1 MSKPGALAQNTLIK
15 QARVHTYY
23 ELCVIHTE
31 PERPSQLSETL
42 EAVKA
47 LVAARQVR
55 ISEHGYDE
63 IAEDGIYVRDVLA
76 GVDKATVAED
86 YPTFP
91 KGRAVLVLQF
101 DKDSRPI
108 HVVWGIPKGF
118 TSPAVVVTAYRPDP
132 ERWDRTFTKRR
143 GKDE

>member
-1 MSKPGALAQNTLIK
+1 MND
-15 QARVHTYY
+15 
-23 ELCVIHTE
+23 
-31 PERPSQLSETL
+31 TL
-42 EAVKA
+42 EAIKK
-47 LVAARQVR
+47 LVAAGQVR

-63 IAEDGIYVRDVLA
+63 IAADGIYVRDVLA
-76 GVDKATVAED
+76 GVNNAAVVED

-101 DKDSRPI
+101 DKDTRPI

-132 ERWDRTFTKRR
+132 DRWDRTFTKRR

>member
-1 MSKPGALAQNTLIK
+1 M
-15 QARVHTYY
+15 
-23 ELCVIHTE
+23 
-31 PERPSQLSETL
+31 SETL
-42 EAVKA
+42 EAVKK
-47 LVAARQVR
+47 LVAAGQVR

-63 IAEDGIYVRDVLA
+63 IASDGIHVRDILSGA
-76 GVDKATVAED
+76 DKATVIED

-118 TSPAVVVTAYRPDP
+118 NSPAVVVTAYRPDP
-132 ERWDRTFTKRR
+132 SRWNRTFTERR
-143 GKDE
+143 GNDGQAS

>member
-1 MSKPGALAQNTLIK
+1 
-15 QARVHTYY
+15 
-23 ELCVIHTE
+23 
-31 PERPSQLSETL
+31 
-42 EAVKA
+42 
-47 LVAARQVR
+47 VR

-63 IAEDGIYVRDVLA
+63 IAADGIYVRDVLA

-118 TSPAVVVTAYRPDP
+118 SSPAVVVTAYRPDP

>member
-1 MSKPGALAQNTLIK
+1 M
-15 QARVHTYY
+15 
-23 ELCVIHTE
+23 
-31 PERPSQLSETL
+31 SETF
-42 EAVKA
+42 EAVRK
-47 LVAARQVR
+47 LVAAGQVR

-63 IAEDGIYVRDVLA
+63 IAADGIYVRDILA
-76 GVDKATVAED
+76 GVNKAAIVVED

-118 TSPAVVVTAYRPDP
+118 TYPAVVVTAYRPDP
-132 ERWDRTFTKRR
+132 DRWDRTFTKRR